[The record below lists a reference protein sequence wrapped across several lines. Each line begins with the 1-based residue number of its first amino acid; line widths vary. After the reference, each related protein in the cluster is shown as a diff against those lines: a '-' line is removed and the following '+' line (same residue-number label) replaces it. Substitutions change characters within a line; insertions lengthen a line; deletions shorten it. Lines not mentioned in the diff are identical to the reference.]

1 MAASLVLFSGG
12 LDSAVLLALERQS
25 HEPVRPVHVRAG
37 LAWEDAERRAIDR
50 LLAAPAFST
59 GIEPLTTLTV
69 DMRDV
74 YPASHWAVVGHPP
87 AYDTPDEDVY
97 LEGRNVVLLS
107 KAAVLA
113 ARLGISRIAMGSLSG
128 NPFPD
133 ATPEFIRA
141 MSRALSLGLNREI
154 DVVTPLASFHK
165 DRVVRMGI
173 ELRVPLELSLSCM
186 NPRDGRHCGECSKC
200 RERRDAFRDAG
211 VSDPSDYSPGEL
223 QP

>member
-12 LDSAVLLALERQS
+12 LDSAVLLARERQS
-25 HEPVRPVHVRAG
+25 HAPVRPVHVRAG

-50 LLAAPAFST
+50 LLAAPAFSS
-59 GIEPLTTLTV
+59 GVDPLMTVTV

-74 YPASHWAVVGHPP
+74 YPAAHWAVTGHPP

-97 LEGRNVVLLS
+97 LEGRNIVLLS

-113 ARLGISRIAMGSLSG
+113 ARLGVTRIAMGTLSD

-133 ATPEFIRA
+133 ATPEFIRTIN
-141 MSRALSLGLNREI
+141 RALSLGLDRHIE
-154 DVVTPLASFHK
+154 VVTPLVTFHK

-173 ELRVPLELSLSCM
+173 ELGVPLELSLSCM
-186 NPRDGRHCGECSKC
+186 NPQGDRHCGACSKC
-200 RERRDAFRDAG
+200 RERQDAFRDAG
-211 VSDPSDYSPGEL
+211 VRDETTYAG
-223 QP
+223 